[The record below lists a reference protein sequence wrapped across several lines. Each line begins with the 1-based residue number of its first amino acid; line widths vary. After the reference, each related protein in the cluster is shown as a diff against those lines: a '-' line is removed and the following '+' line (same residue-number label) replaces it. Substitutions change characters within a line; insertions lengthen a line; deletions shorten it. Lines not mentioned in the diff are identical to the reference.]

1 MRRSR
6 STIWKVLRRQGLSRR
21 LRGERQSYRRYEWS
35 RPGALL
41 HMDVKKLSR
50 FRLPGHRATGRRS
63 ERNRSVGYDYL
74 HCVIDDHSRLAY
86 VELHPHEDAETNART
101 LERALRFFADLG
113 LDAPEAVAIAP
124 TARSA
129 TGHQSAAFTTSVGRT
144 ASRPAAR

>member
-6 STIWKVLRRQGLSRR
+6 STIWKVLRRHGLSRR

-63 ERNRSVGYDYL
+63 ERNRGVGYDYL

-101 LERALRFFADLG
+101 LRVPCASSPTSDSTRPRQSQSPAQ
-113 LDAPEAVAIAP
+113 LD
-124 TARSA
+124 R
-129 TGHQSAAFTTSVGRT
+129 
-144 ASRPAAR
+144 RPATNQPRSQPL

>member
-6 STIWKVLRRQGLSRR
+6 STIWKGCRAGKGADHR
-21 LRGERQSYRRYEWS
+21 LRGERQSSPPLTAWS

-41 HMDVKKLSR
+41 HMNVKKLS
-50 FRLPGHRATGRRS
+50 RLPGHRATGRRS
-63 ERNRSVGYDYL
+63 ERNRGVGYDYL

-101 LERALRFFADLG
+101 LERALRFFDLG
-113 LDAPEAVAIAP
+113 LDAPEAVAIAR